1 MNPENTEAEDDMVE
15 KARQLLLLA
24 DLVDKYPKVVAR
36 RVAGLV
42 YILIGGGISFATL
55 IFMSLQDLLGSG
67 DPLLINV
74 GFVILSLAFSW
85 IIGFRLIIPL
95 TRSYPAEPST
105 SKSERGVYALWGIL
119 GTAIVVSSIVTFQM
133 GLPELFPPALQFI
146 MGCGFTANYVLG
158 NRATEFEFYSKEH
171 LYFAIVVFLSIIPML
186 IFPAGAYVIL
196 IVVNMGGIYSIGIH
210 MLITAERLLLES
222 KGQG

>member
-1 MNPENTEAEDDMVE
+1 MSPDEIDVSEDMAE
-15 KARQLLLLA
+15 KAKQLLLLA

-42 YILIGGGISFATL
+42 YILIGGGMSFATL
-55 IFMSLQDLLGSG
+55 IFMSLQDLLGPG

-74 GFVILSLAFSW
+74 TFVILSLCFSW
-85 IIGFRLIIPL
+85 IIGFRLIVPL
-95 TRSYPAEPST
+95 TRSYPTEPSA
-105 SKSERGVYALWGIL
+105 SKTGKGVYVLWGIL
-119 GTAIVVSSIVTFQM
+119 ATTMVVSSFVTFQM
-133 GLPELFPPALQFI
+133 RLPELFPPILQFI
-146 MGCGFTANYVLG
+146 MGCGFTSNYILG
-158 NRATEFEFYSKEH
+158 KRDTEFDFYSKEH
-171 LYFAIVVFLSIIPML
+171 LYFAIAIFLSIVPML
-186 IFPAGAYVIL
+186 IFPTGAYVIL